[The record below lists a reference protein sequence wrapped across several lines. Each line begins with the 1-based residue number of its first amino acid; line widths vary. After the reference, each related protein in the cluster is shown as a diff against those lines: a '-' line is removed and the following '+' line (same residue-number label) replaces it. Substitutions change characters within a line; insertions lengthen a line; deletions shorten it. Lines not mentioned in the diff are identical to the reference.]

1 MARPIRA
8 EPPLEQAVASF
19 QQGRYEAAGEVARRL
34 AARPGAVAFDAA
46 LLAARVDL
54 RLGDVAAAAERLE
67 PLARRSPHDATV
79 QTLLGIA
86 LFRSGEE
93 SKGVHMIEN
102 AHAGA
107 QNAAGRAEAAYYRA
121 WAAYAQRRL
130 DDAERWIAESLDEA
144 QGVTYARGLA
154 LSAWVTD
161 ARNDYP
167 GAARGFRLAL
177 AALRSGTERDDE
189 LVARLLHELAMLA
202 SELTD
207 SSLSTYYRAAQ
218 RGFAWPPS
226 RLEDRFNAQLHDGLA
241 FVNAG
246 EVDAA
251 LDAFDAAEAVA
262 VGRPVLT
269 AQARLESAELFR
281 LLGETTA
288 AHRAMRAASAMLR
301 AAAWNEAGIAEHM
314 GLLESACVAARL
326 DPTAASE
333 WLARY
338 SAVPKNDLG
347 WNALTGSARVAGM
360 ELHARGIVEAALG
373 RTNGRAQLHHAL
385 EVWQG
390 LGFKRRAAYAAAD
403 LAAAGDVASA
413 RLVASLLAKA
423 PQHPLLA
430 LRTAGISGSVLP
442 AATPQVKASPSER
455 KVLEALCAG
464 MSVRQ
469 MAQAW
474 DRSEFT
480 IRNHLKR
487 LFANYGVRS
496 SAALV
501 AKAMSGAPTPGRDL
515 NLPGSARE

>member
-1 MARPIRA
+1 M
-8 EPPLEQAVASF
+8 EQALASF

-34 AARPGAVAFDAA
+34 AARPGVAAFDAA

-79 QTLLGIA
+79 QTLFGIA
-86 LFRSGEE
+86 LFRRGEE
-93 SKGVHMIEN
+93 SKGVRLIEN

-107 QNAAGRAEAAYYRA
+107 QNEAGRAEAAYYRA

-167 GAARGFRLAL
+167 GAVRGFRLAL

-189 LVARLLHELAMLA
+189 LAARILHELAMYA
-202 SELTD
+202 SEFTD
-207 SSLSTYYRAAQ
+207 SSLSAYYRAQQ
-218 RGFAWPPS
+218 RGFAWPSS

-241 FVNAG
+241 FVNSG
-246 EVDAA
+246 EIDAA
-251 LDAFDAAEAVA
+251 LDAFDSAEAVA
-262 VGRPVLT
+262 VGRPVLA

-288 AHRAMRAASAMLR
+288 AHRALRAAAGMLR
-301 AAAWNEAGIAEHM
+301 AADWNDAGIAEHM
-314 GLLESACVAARL
+314 GLLESALVAARL
-326 DPTAASE
+326 DPTTATE

-347 WNALTGSARVAGM
+347 WDALTGSARVAAT

-373 RTNGRAQLHHAL
+373 GKNGRTKLHQAL

-390 LGFKRRAAYAAAD
+390 LGFRRRAAYAASDLSAAGESAGAE
-403 LAAAGDVASA
+403 LAAA
-413 RLVASLLAKA
+413 LLAKV

-430 LRTAGISGSVLP
+430 QRTAGISASAQP
-442 AATPQVKASPSER
+442 ASAALHGEVSPAER

-464 MSVRQ
+464 SSVRQ

-487 LFANYGVRS
+487 LFAKYGVRS

-501 AKAMSGAPTPGRDL
+501 AKAMRAGA
-515 NLPGSARE
+515 